1 MVSSSP
7 LSFFFSRSS
16 SSGNPSSSPRRMKI
30 LNELY
35 EVTTLIDYDVILYC
49 FLAIYDPIVFKE
61 AIKNAKWRIIMNKKI
76 ASIEKNDT

>member
-49 FLAIYDPIVFKE
+49 FFSIYDLIVFKK
-61 AIKNAKWRIIMNKKI
+61 AMKNAK
-76 ASIEKNDT
+76 